1 MPKTYFLPLS
11 SSAASVTRRDFIN
24 RSLLA
29 STLAAASAPVL
40 LRGQNLN
47 SKVDVAV
54 VGVGGKGAS
63 DTDGAAKA
71 GANIVALC
79 DVDANTLKGRQA
91 KYPAAKGYR
100 DYRKMFEE
108 MGKSFDAIIVSAPDH
123 IHAPAASHAMK
134 MGKHAYV
141 QKPLTHSVAEARH
154 LRLLAKEKKVVT
166 QMGNQGSAGP
176 GLRRAVEVIQAGLIG
191 KPLELHVWSNRPI
204 WPQGLDRP
212 DGEDPVPENLDWDL
226 WLGPAPMRP
235 YKEAAVAP
243 DKEGKKRRG
252 SGVYHPFAWRGW
264 KDFGTGALGDMACH
278 TVNMPFRAL
287 KLGYPTAIEAEEVSD
302 NHSETYAK
310 SSRIRFEF
318 PSREGL
324 PPLKFWWY
332 DGSPNDKT
340 IKLLRP
346 HDDLTTDIRALK
358 NGLPSS
364 GCLVVGDKGRLFS
377 GDDYGYSFYFRMNDE
392 QELKAQTTKSGG
404 KDVEHE
410 AIRHIVQSIPRL
422 PDGSADELQKQEWI
436 DAIRAN
442 KPEMPF
448 SNFAIAA
455 YLTEIILLG
464 CIAVRV
470 GTGKK
475 LDWDGPNM
483 KARNM
488 DVAKLVKRDYRP
500 GWTL

>member
-1 MPKTYFLPLS
+1 MSKTYFLPLS
-11 SSAASVTRRDFIN
+11 SSAALPRREFLGKTLIASVLATGCSP
-24 RSLLA
+24 SLQRA
-29 STLAAASAPVL
+29 
-40 LRGQNLN
+40 RNLN
-47 SKVDVAV
+47 SKVDIAV

-63 DTDGAAKA
+63 DTDGCAKA

-79 DVDANTLKGRQA
+79 DVDANTLKSREA
-91 KYPAAKGYR
+91 KYPEAKGYR
-100 DYRKMFEE
+100 DYRKMFDE
-108 MGKSFDAIIVSAPDH
+108 MGKSFDAIVVSAPDH
-123 IHAPAASHAMK
+123 IHAPAASLAMK

-154 LRLLAKEKKVVT
+154 LRNLAKEKKVIT

-176 GLRRAVEVIQAGLIG
+176 GLRRAVEVIQSGLIG

-212 DGEDPVPENLDWDL
+212 AGSDPVPESLDWDL
-226 WLGPAPMRP
+226 WLGPAPFRP
-235 YKEAAVAP
+235 YKENVATT
-243 DKEGKKRRG
+243 DKEGKRRRG
-252 SGVYHPFAWRGW
+252 NGVYHPFAWRGW

-302 NHSETYAK
+302 NHAETYAK

-346 HDDLTTDIRALK
+346 HEDLTTDIRALR

-364 GCLVVGDKGRLFS
+364 GCLIIGDKGRLFS
-377 GDDYGYSFYFRMNDE
+377 GDDYGFSFNFRMNDE
-392 QELKAQTTKSGG
+392 QVLKPQTSKVDGQ
-404 KDVEHE
+404 DVEHE
-410 AIRHIVQSIPRL
+410 AIRHIAQTIPRL
-422 PDGSADELQKQEWI
+422 AGSGDDGHKKEWV
-436 DAIRAN
+436 DAIRAGD
-442 KPEMPF
+442 PAMPF

-483 KARNM
+483 RARNL

>member
-1 MPKTYFLPLS
+1 MPKKYFLPLS
-11 SSAASVTRRDFIN
+11 SSAAPVTRRDFIN
-24 RSLLA
+24 RSLIA
-29 STLAAASAPVL
+29 SAIAAASAPPL

-47 SKVDVAV
+47 NKLDVAV
-54 VGVGGKGAS
+54 VGAGGKGSS
-63 DTDGAAKA
+63 DTDECAKG

-79 DVDANTLKGRQA
+79 DVDQKTLDGRLA

-100 DYRKMFEE
+100 DYRKMYEE
-108 MGKSFDAIIVSAPDH
+108 FGKSFDAVIVSTPDH
-123 IHAPAASHAMK
+123 VHAPAASLAMK

-154 LRLLAKEKKVVT
+154 LRLLAAEKKVVT
-166 QMGNQGSAGP
+166 QMGNQGSAGD
-176 GLRRAVEVIQAGLIG
+176 GLRRAVEVIQAGIIG
-191 KPLELHVWSNRPI
+191 KPTELHVWSNRPI

-212 DGEDPVPENLDWDL
+212 LGEKPVPENLDWDL

-235 YKEAAVAP
+235 YN
-243 DKEGKKRRG
+243 
-252 SGVYHPFAWRGW
+252 SGYHPFAWRGW

-287 KLGYPTAIEAEEVSD
+287 RLGYPTAIEAEAISD

-310 SSRIRFEF
+310 ASRIRFEF
-318 PSREGL
+318 PERDGL

-332 DGSPNDKT
+332 DGKPNDADVKPM
-340 IKLLRP
+340 RP
-346 HDDLTTDIRALK
+346 HDDLTEDIRELK
-358 NGLPSS
+358 KSLPTS
-364 GCLVVGDKGRLFS
+364 GCLVIGDKGRLYS
-377 GDDYGYSFYFRMNDE
+377 ADDYGSTFFMRLNDE
-392 QELKAQTTKSGG
+392 KEMKSHKDHGAVAAIPENFTRCPGG
-404 KDVEHE
+404 NHYK
-410 AIRHIVQSIPRL
+410 
-422 PDGSADELQKQEWI
+422 EWV
-436 DAIRAN
+436 DAC
-442 KPEMPF
+442 KGGPTPY

-470 GTGKK
+470 GTGKR

>member
-1 MPKTYFLPLS
+1 MPKTYFLPRPS
-11 SSAASVTRRDFIN
+11 RSPVTTRRDFLN

-29 STLAAASAPVL
+29 TALAAASAPAL

-47 SKVDVAV
+47 GRLDVAV
-54 VGVGGKGAS
+54 VGAGGKGAT
-63 DTDGAAKA
+63 DTDECAKA

-79 DVDANTLKGRQA
+79 DVDANTLSSRLA

-100 DYRKMFEE
+100 DFRKLYEE
-108 MGKSFDAIIVSAPDH
+108 MGKSFDAVIVSTPDH
-123 IHAPAASHAMK
+123 VHAPAASLAMK

-166 QMGNQGSAGP
+166 QMGNQGSAGD
-176 GLRRAVEVIQAGLIG
+176 GLRRAVEVIQAGIVG

-212 DGEDPVPENLDWDL
+212 EGSDPVPAHLDWDL
-226 WLGPAPMRP
+226 WLGPAPHRP
-235 YKEAAVAP
+235 YKEAAAGL

-252 SGVYHPFAWRGW
+252 GVYHPFAWRGW

-287 KLGYPTAIEAEEVSD
+287 KLGFPTAIEAEEVSD
-302 NHSETYAK
+302 NHKETYAK

-340 IKLLRP
+340 IHLLRP

-358 NGLPSS
+358 GSLPSS

-377 GDDYGYSFYFRMNDE
+377 TDDYGSTFYMRLNDE
-392 QELKAQTTKSGG
+392 KELKSHKEHGAVAAIPENFTRCPGG
-404 KDVEHE
+404 NHYK
-410 AIRHIVQSIPRL
+410 
-422 PDGSADELQKQEWI
+422 EWV
-436 DAIRAN
+436 DAC
-442 KPEMPF
+442 KGGPTPY

-470 GTGKK
+470 GTGRK

-483 KARNM
+483 RAKNM
-488 DVAKLVKRDYRP
+488 DVASLVKRDYRP